1 MNLVKKQRLTSLLG
15 LSLDGSR
22 LEGIVVR
29 RTNGSLTLQKSF
41 VAVLTLDPLTNPAEL
56 VGREIRNHLEKAQ
69 IREKRCVVNVPLK
82 WALTAQTKLP
92 ELPEEDL
99 ASLLL
104 LEAERSFP
112 YGPEAL
118 VIAESR
124 YRTPAG
130 EQYATQVAVP
140 KDHISRLEGALQ
152 AAGLKPLMF
161 SLGITALQGPEND
174 APQGVLA
181 LAVGENGVGLQVT
194 SGGGVAALRA
204 LEGTL
209 ETENGQKRVYADVT
223 ARETRITLAQL
234 PNSVREGVRLV
245 KVFGPSGMAQQ
256 LVEDIRHRL
265 GTMGMQVQLVK
276 SYSRDDFGVN
286 VPLDAE
292 VSPALSAA
300 ARYLTDTGPVLTFVV
315 EKVSPW
321 KQYASKYTSRK
332 LGWTSAAAA
341 AALFIAAL
349 FFGYQQWQLSSLG
362 AEWANLSPK
371 VTELD
376 NLQHQIRKY
385 RPWYNDS
392 IATLTILRRLTEA
405 FPEEGDV
412 TAKTIEIREL
422 STVTCSGTARDNQ
435 SLLKTLDK
443 LRAVKEISDVTVDS
457 LRGKAPLQFTF
468 NFHWGQQG
476 QP

>member
-1 MNLVKKQRLTSLLG
+1 
-15 LSLDGSR
+15 
-22 LEGIVVR
+22 LE
-29 RTNGSLTLQKSF
+29 S
-41 VAVLTLDPLTNPAEL
+41 
-56 VGREIRNHLEKAQ
+56 
-69 IREKRCVVNVPLK
+69 
-82 WALTAQTKLP
+82 
-92 ELPEEDL
+92 
-99 ASLLL
+99 
-104 LEAERSFP
+104 
-112 YGPEAL
+112 
-118 VIAESR
+118 
-124 YRTPAG
+124 
-130 EQYATQVAVP
+130 
-140 KDHISRLEGALQ
+140 ALQ
-152 AAGLKPLMF
+152 AAGLKPLTF

-300 ARYLTDTGPVLTFVV
+300 ARYLTDTGPILGFVV

-349 FFGYQQWQLSSLG
+349 FFGYQQWQLSRLG
-362 AEWANLSPK
+362 AEWASLSPK

-443 LRAVKEISDVTVDS
+443 LRAVKEITDVTVDS